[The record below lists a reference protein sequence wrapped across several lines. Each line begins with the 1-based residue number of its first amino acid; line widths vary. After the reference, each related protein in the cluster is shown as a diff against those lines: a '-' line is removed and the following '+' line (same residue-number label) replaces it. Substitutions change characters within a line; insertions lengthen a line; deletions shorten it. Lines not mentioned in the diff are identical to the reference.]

1 MEGFLVIAAIV
12 GFIWFCSKMS
22 QANKEYEERKRRE
35 AADRWEEQQRRIRE
49 AQERKVAEERRKHE
63 EYLQKRRTNPLFDMA
78 ERQKEERA
86 KAEAERKRR
95 AEEEAKRQ
103 AEISRRKA
111 LADKFKYTTL
121 GGHRAAYC
129 FDYYPKNRYPSVS
142 AQDESNR
149 RTVWNFKDGSYTAG
163 LSRLADFL
171 DGNFTKDE
179 MKNVVVC
186 VIPASTQY
194 KNDVRYKA
202 LCTKISEKFPVING
216 YDYISIVS
224 DRSDSRGQKSS
235 DTVWNLSFSSNVRG
249 KTIVL
254 FDDITTRG
262 TSFIQVASKLK
273 EKGASNVIG
282 FFLGKTV
289 AY

>member
-12 GFIWFCSKMS
+12 GFIWICSKIS
-22 QANKEYEERKRRE
+22 QANKEREEREARQRRE
-35 AADRWEEQQRRIRE
+35 AEQRRMRE
-49 AQERKVAEERRKHE
+49 ALERKQAEERRKHE
-63 EYLQKRRTNPLFDMA
+63 EYLQRRRADPFFDMM

-194 KNDVRYKA
+194 KNDLRYKT
-202 LCTKISEKFPVING
+202 LCTKIAEKFPVING
-216 YDYISIVS
+216 YEYISIVS

-273 EKGASNVIG
+273 QNGAANVIG

-289 AY
+289 GF